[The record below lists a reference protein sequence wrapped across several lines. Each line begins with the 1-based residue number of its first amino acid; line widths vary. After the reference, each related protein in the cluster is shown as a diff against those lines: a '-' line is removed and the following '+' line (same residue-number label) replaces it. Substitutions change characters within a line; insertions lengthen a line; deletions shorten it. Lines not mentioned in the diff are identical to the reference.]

1 MKPTFDD
8 LIEEALVQHLTG
20 WDFAWLAQRS
30 HDEPLPWDYRALVT
44 SRLPEANSLLDID
57 TGGGEFLA
65 SLAPLP
71 PRTWATEG
79 YVPNVPLAR
88 ARLEPLGVQVV
99 DVSQSEA
106 NLPFDAAQFNLV
118 INRHGGIY
126 AQELAHVLCRGG
138 RYITQQV
145 GGRNCIEI
153 NKFLEDTPSF
163 VYQHVTLPG
172 ILDELETAGLRILEA
187 RECFPRFTFLDVAG
201 VVFYLQAISWQ
212 IPDFTVE
219 TYRDKLLDIHRRI
232 ENEGGWTIHQHRFLI
247 EAVR

>member
-8 LIEEALVQHLTG
+8 LIEEALSQHLTG
-20 WDFAWLAQRS
+20 WDFSWLAQHS
-30 HDEPLPWDYRALVT
+30 HEESLPWDYRAMVI
-44 SRLPEANSLLDID
+44 SRLPEANCLLDID

-71 PRTWATEG
+71 RCTFATEG
-79 YVPNVPLAR
+79 YAPNVPVAR
-88 ARLEPLGVQVV
+88 ARLELLGVQVV

-106 NLPFDAAQFNLV
+106 HLPFDETQFDLV

-126 AQELAHVLCRGG
+126 AQELAHVMRSGA

-153 NKFLEDTPSF
+153 NEFLEDSPTF
-163 VYQHVTLPG
+163 VYQAVTLPG
-172 ILDELETAGLRILEA
+172 ILDELKTAGLHIIDA
-187 RECFPRFTFLDVAG
+187 RECSPRFTFLDVAG

-219 TYRDKLLDIHRRI
+219 KYRDKLLAVHQRI
-232 ENEGGWTIHQHRFLI
+232 QKEGGWTIHQNRYFI
-247 EAVR
+247 EAAR